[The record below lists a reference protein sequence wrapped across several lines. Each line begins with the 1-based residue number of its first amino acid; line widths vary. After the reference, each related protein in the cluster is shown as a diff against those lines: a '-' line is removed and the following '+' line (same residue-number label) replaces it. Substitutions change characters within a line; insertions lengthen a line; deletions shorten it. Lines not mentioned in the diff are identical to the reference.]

1 MSTDSEQR
9 IELYLPSEVF
19 EDVNATSNIIQARTK
34 LNAELD
40 PLARFFTHAPDVKT
54 LTIEQLPT
62 PGEDGFPD
70 TEVAARV
77 LQFATDYRYLLL
89 TERDRI
95 SAINKKAAHFFG
107 RDMSQDELNEL
118 VPNSDESDYLDRA
131 KWLKRVVEWALEH
144 EDLFAKPYEPSK
156 DEPSEDDPRWFS
168 AYRIEFPSA

>member
-1 MSTDSEQR
+1 MAHDQYFLCLVDPAGQDVSLPQNGERCKISISNVEIPMSKNLLKEHGHR
-9 IELYLPSEVF
+9 LA
-19 EDVNATSNIIQARTK
+19 DVI
-34 LNAELD
+34 
-40 PLARFFTHAPDVKT
+40 
-54 LTIEQLPT
+54 
-62 PGEDGFPD
+62 
-70 TEVAARV
+70 TES
-77 LQFATDYRYLLL
+77 L